1 MNGRLTRLRRA
12 SILIAIAANLW
23 AGLLAV
29 PRPAVAQVVK
39 KTGSVQTLTPEQV
52 IQQVGIDQKLNNQ
65 VPLDLEFQDE
75 TGKTVK
81 LRDYFGKRP
90 VVLAPVYYTCPQ
102 MCQLILE
109 GMTTALRGMKFS
121 SGQEFEVIAFSIDP
135 TEGPKESA
143 YKKQEYAQL
152 YGRPGA
158 EQGWH
163 FLTGKEDS
171 IKRLADSVGFRYKY
185 DPPTGEYVHASGI
198 MVLTPQGKV
207 ARYFMGIEYPPKLL
221 RLTLVEA
228 AQGKIGN
235 VVDKMLLFCYQYD
248 MNTGRYNLAVMRLTQ
263 VLGVS
268 TFLALGTF
276 MLMMFR
282 RERRQGYRLLTTDN
296 EEERD

>member
-1 MNGRLTRLRRA
+1 MNHYFARTRRVAIQNLITIGLCALVGAAGPA
-12 SILIAIAANLW
+12 S
-23 AGLLAV
+23 
-29 PRPAVAQVVK
+29 AQVAK
-39 KTGSVQTLTPEQV
+39 KTQSVRTLTPEQV
-52 IQQVGIDQKLNNQ
+52 IKQVGIDQKLNNQ

-109 GMTTALRGMKFS
+109 GMTTALRGMKFN

-143 YKKQEYAQL
+143 YKKQEYVQL

-158 EQGWH
+158 EKGWH
-163 FLTGKEDS
+163 FLTGKEDAV
-171 IKRLADSVGFRYKY
+171 KQLADSVGFRYRY
-185 DPPTGEYVHASGI
+185 DPPSGEYVHASGI

-207 ARYFMGIEYPPKLL
+207 ARYFMGIEYPPKIL

-235 VVDKMLLFCYQYD
+235 TVDKMLLFCYQYD
-248 MNTGRYNLAVMRLTQ
+248 MSTGRYNLAIMRVTQ
-263 VLGVS
+263 VLGIS
-268 TFLALGTF
+268 TVLALGSF
-276 MLMMFR
+276 MLMALR
-282 RERRQGYRLLTTDN
+282 RERRNRYRLLTPVN
-296 EEERD
+296 EQERV